1 MMNVAYRCFPFI
13 YRVVLGCAAALLPG
27 VAIADEP
34 EMPRVTAR
42 LVAAHEALAPG
53 ATTRLALQIEIEK
66 EWHLYHPITLG
77 GGLPTE
83 VEWTLPAGVS
93 IDNLRF
99 PTPTL
104 KTFQGEEYLGY
115 EKTIV
120 LLADLALDATAAGG
134 ETLELGAKVSGL
146 ACKEACVIIST
157 EATLKLPV
165 ARERGRAANA
175 QLFESAAEKLPP
187 PLTKAPHLAGSR
199 LLVAHERLAIGEPG
213 ELAVVLKIE
222 PKHHINDPR
231 PGVQDLIPSRL
242 YFQTID
248 GVEIGKP
255 RWPAPVEKEIKGIGK
270 ARWHSGET
278 VVRVP
283 LRISDTNFEPRPVAL
298 HVLVEYQACSD
309 DGVCYPPAMAEAF
322 ARFEVVPAGTSTTR
336 STDAAFAAPLPTA
349 RDDDASHTATSTGAT
364 DSAGASAPR
373 VRVSTVGVS
382 LWWVFLGAFLGG
394 VILNVMPCVLPVLSL
409 KIFSF
414 MQQAGD
420 EPERILR
427 MGLVYAAGIMA
438 SFFVL
443 AIVMVSAGMAW
454 GGLMQ
459 EPPYVI
465 TLAALVFAF
474 ALSLLGVF
482 ELRLPGVVENV
493 AGAVT
498 TREGYGGAFLNGIVA
513 TALATPCVGPFLGS
527 AMGVLVQL
535 PPLVAGLGIMT
546 VGVGLAA
553 PYVLLTAFPAW
564 LRFLPRPGHWMITF
578 KQIMGFVLMA
588 TVIWLLWI
596 LASQV
601 APEALI
607 ATLVLLCA
615 IGVSCWLIGK
625 IRLDA
630 TRTRQFATWGGALA
644 VLGAGWFIGFQWL
657 GGTAALSGPIAN
669 GGQVAGENA
678 NGDGSGIAWQPWRT
692 GLPEELS
699 QQGFTVYVDFTAKWC
714 LTCQSNKKLVLQ
726 TEPIVRAVRE
736 RNIVMLMADF
746 TRKDAAIKD
755 ELRRFARAGVP
766 LNVIYP
772 AGRPDDVIVLPELLT
787 QDIVR
792 SALERAGA
800 SQATLAHLPTLTP

>member
-1 MMNVAYRCFPFI
+1 MLA
-13 YRVVLGCAAALLPG
+13 LGARAA
-27 VAIADEP
+27 EP
-34 EMPRVTAR
+34 EMPRVAAR
-42 LVAAHEALAPG
+42 LSSAHEAVAPG
-53 ATTRLALQIEIEK
+53 GATRLALQIEIEK
-66 EWHLYHPITLG
+66 DWHLYHPITLG

-83 VEWTLPAGVS
+83 VEWTLPAGAS
-93 IDNLRF
+93 IGNVRF
-99 PTPTL
+99 PAPAL

-115 EKTIV
+115 EKTV
-120 LLADLALDATAAGG
+120 VVLADLKLDSTAPAGDAL
-134 ETLELGAKVSGL
+134 EISAKVSGL
-146 ACKEACVIIST
+146 ACKEACVIIAT
-157 EATLKLPV
+157 DATLKLPV
-165 ARERGRAANA
+165 ARELGPAANA
-175 QLFESAAEKLPP
+175 KLFESAAGKLPP
-187 PLTKAPHLAGSR
+187 PLAEAPHLEGSR
-199 LLVAHERLAIGEPG
+199 VLVSHERLAVGEPG
-213 ELAVVLKIE
+213 ELAAVLKIE

-231 PGVQDLIPSRL
+231 PGVEDLIPSRF

-248 GVEIGKP
+248 GVDIGTP
-255 RWPAPVEKEIKGIGK
+255 RWPTPVEKEVKGIGK
-270 ARWHSGET
+270 ARWHGGET
-278 VVRVP
+278 IVRIP
-283 LRISDTNFEPRPVAL
+283 LRISDANFEPRPITVHL
-298 HVLVEYQACSD
+298 LIEYQACSD
-309 DGVCYPPAMAEAF
+309 DGTCYPPIMAEAF
-322 ARFEVVPAGTSTTR
+322 ASFEVVPAGTKTTR
-336 STDAAFAAPLPTA
+336 STAAVFATPLVPLP
-349 RDDDASHTATSTGAT
+349 DNGAAN
-364 DSAGASAPR
+364 SAGAGGSPADGVSSAISPR
-373 VRVSTVGVS
+373 VRISTQGVS

-394 VILNVMPCVLPVLSL
+394 MILNVMPCVLPVLSL

-607 ATLVLLCA
+607 ATLVVLCA
-615 IGVSCWLIGK
+615 IGVGCWLIGT
-625 IRLDA
+625 LGLNA
-630 TRTRQFATWGGALA
+630 SHTRHYVTWGGALA
-644 VLGAGWFIGFQWL
+644 VVAAGWFVGFHLLDGARAL
-657 GGTAALSGPIAN
+657 GGPASNGAQTAAAGP
-669 GGQVAGENA
+669 
-678 NGDGSGIAWQPWRT
+678 NGDGSGITWQTWHT
-692 GLPEELS
+692 GLPEELA
-699 QQGFTVYVDFTAKWC
+699 QKGFTVYVDFTAKWC

-736 RNIVMLMADF
+736 RNIVMLKADF
-746 TRKDAAIKD
+746 TRKDPAIKD

-792 SALERAGA
+792 AALDRAGA
-800 SQATLAHLPTLTP
+800 STTTLAQLPALTP